1 MEIKKVGVL
10 GCGLMGSGIAQ
21 VAAMAGFDV
30 TVLEV
35 EQKFL
40 DKGFAGI
47 EKSLSKFAERPVEKG
62 GITAQQKDA
71 ALARLHG
78 TTNKAVLADC
88 DIVIEAIIES
98 VPQKKEMYAALDS
111 VVKKDAIFASNTSS
125 ISITELMTA
134 TRRPERFIGLHFFN
148 PVPLMKLV
156 EVVRTIATIED
167 VYDAAYA
174 FGKKLGKV
182 PVRTSDKTGFIVNRL
197 LVPYLLDAI
206 RAYEE
211 GVGSI
216 EDIDDAMKLGCGYPM
231 GPFTLLDFVG
241 LDTTYYIAEIM
252 YKEFREKRFAPPPLL
267 KRMVMA
273 GLYGRKSGRGFY
285 DYTKDPK
292 NPTPMNLV

>member
-1 MEIKKVGVL
+1 MDIQKVGVL

-21 VAAMAGFDV
+21 VCATAGFDV

-47 EKSLSKFAERPVEKG
+47 EKSLAKFAERPPEKG
-62 GITAQQKDA
+62 GITSQQKDA
-71 ALARLHG
+71 ILARLKG
-78 TTNKAVLADC
+78 TTNTQDLAGC
-88 DIVIEAIIES
+88 DIIIEAVIENVGE
-98 VPQKKEMYAALDS
+98 KKKMYAALDG

-134 TRRPERFIGLHFFN
+134 TKRPERFIGLHFFS

-156 EVVRTIATIED
+156 EVVRTLATAQD
-167 VYDAAYA
+167 VCDTAYEFA
-174 FGKKLGKV
+174 KKLGKV

-216 EDIDDAMKLGCGYPM
+216 EDIDNAMKLGCGYPM

-241 LDTTYYIAEIM
+241 LDTTYYITHVM
-252 YKEFREKRFAPPPLL
+252 YDEFKERRFASPPLL
-267 KRMVMA
+267 KRLVMA
-273 GLYGRKSGRGFY
+273 GWYGKKTGKGFY
-285 DYTKDPK
+285 DYSDPN
-292 NPTPMNLV
+292 NPKANKL

>member
-1 MEIKKVGVL
+1 
-10 GCGLMGSGIAQ
+10 MGSGIAQ

-47 EKSLSKFAERPVEKG
+47 EKSLAKFAERPPEKG
-62 GITAQQKDA
+62 GITQQQKEQT
-71 ALARLHG
+71 LARLKG
-78 TTNKAVLADC
+78 TTRKEDIAGC
-88 DIVIEAIIES
+88 DIVIEAIIEN
-98 VPQKKEMYAALDS
+98 VPTKKEMYAALDGI
-111 VVKKDAIFASNTSS
+111 VKKEAIFASNTSS

-134 TRRPERFIGLHFFN
+134 TNRPERFVGLHFFN

-156 EVVRTIATIED
+156 EVVRTIATADD
-167 VYDAAYA
+167 VYQTAYE
-174 FGKKLGKV
+174 FGKKLGKF

-216 EDIDDAMKLGCGYPM
+216 EDIDNAMKLGCGYPM

-241 LDTTYYIAEIM
+241 LDTTYYITHVM
-252 YKEFREKRFAPPPLL
+252 YDEFKEQRFASPPLL
-267 KRMVMA
+267 KRLVMA
-273 GLYGRKSGRGFY
+273 GWHGRKSGKGFY
-285 DYTKDPK
+285 DYSDANNPK
-292 NPTPMNLV
+292 ANKL